1 MTRRCHPN
9 VEWAGVEDPAD
20 LAAGA
25 VLLRAV
31 RVDKAGAHM
40 ALGVELQLLVLVVRE
55 VPAVLPAIGLPAVAV
70 GLAPL
75 RNH

>member
-9 VEWAGVEDPAD
+9 VAWADVADPAGP
-20 LAAGA
+20 AAGA
-25 VLLRAV
+25 VLLPV
-31 RVDKAGAHM
+31 GRVDKAAAHM
-40 ALGVELQLLVLVVRE
+40 ALAVELQLPVLLVRE

-70 GLAPL
+70 GLALL